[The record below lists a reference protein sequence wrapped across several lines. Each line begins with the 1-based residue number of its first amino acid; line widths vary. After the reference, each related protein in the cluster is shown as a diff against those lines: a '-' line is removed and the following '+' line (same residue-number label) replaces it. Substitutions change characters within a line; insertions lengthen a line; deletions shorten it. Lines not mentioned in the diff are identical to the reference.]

1 MATAAQDYTGDEG
14 VVAGRGAGWV
24 AFAAVML
31 GLAGLWNVLEGILAI
46 GQSRVYVNDST
57 FVFSDLNT
65 WGWIM
70 LCLGALQLFAAFT
83 IVSGSEFGRWLGVG
97 AALLNSIGQLYFMPA
112 YPLWATLMFAVD
124 VLIVYGLIVYG
135 GNKMKGVFD

>member
-1 MATAAQDYTGDEG
+1 MATATQDYAGEG
-14 VVAGRGAGWV
+14 GVSARGAGWV
-24 AFAAVML
+24 AFASVML

-46 GQSRVYVNDST
+46 GESRVYVNEST

-70 LCLGALQLFAAFT
+70 LGLGTLQLLAAFT

-97 AALLNSIGQLYFMPA
+97 AAFINAIGQMYFLPA
-112 YPLWATLMFAVD
+112 YPLWATMMFAVD
-124 VLIVYGLIVYG
+124 VIIIYGLVVYG
-135 GNKMKGVFD
+135 GKQLKGTFD

>member
-1 MATAAQDYTGDEG
+1 MTTTSQDWAEGGVAA
-14 VVAGRGAGWV
+14 RGTGWV

-46 GQSRVYVNDST
+46 GRSRVFVNDAT

-65 WGWIM
+65 WGWII
-70 LCLGALQLFAAFT
+70 LCLGAIQLFASFS

-112 YPLWATLMFAVD
+112 YPLWGTLMFAVD
-124 VLIVYGLIVYG
+124 VIIVYALIVYG
-135 GNKMKGVFD
+135 GKQLKGVFD